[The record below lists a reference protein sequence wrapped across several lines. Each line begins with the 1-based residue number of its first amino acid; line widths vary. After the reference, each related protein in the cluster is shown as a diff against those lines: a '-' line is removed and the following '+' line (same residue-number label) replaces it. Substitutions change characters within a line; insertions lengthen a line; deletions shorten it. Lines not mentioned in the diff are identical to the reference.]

1 MTWSIVARDPST
13 GQVGVAVATCAFAVG
28 ARVPFVATSVGAIA
42 TQAFVNPFYGHRG
55 LELLRAGASAED
67 VVRIVTAADEGR
79 GQRQVHAMDRDGRFA
94 AFTGG
99 DCVPWCGHLV
109 RDTFSVAGNM
119 LTGQAVIEET
129 AKAFEAASD
138 LPLSRRFLA
147 ALKAGE
153 QAGGDK
159 RGRQSAALLIHDE
172 EEYPLIDIRV
182 DDHVDPLA
190 ELSRL
195 ERVAHERFLHYR
207 KFMPSKADPTG
218 VTDRAEIERR
228 IAASI
233 AAAEADAAAA
243 AADAP

>member
-67 VVRIVTAADEGR
+67 VVRIVTAADGGR
-79 GQRQVHAMDRDGRFA
+79 GQRQVHVMDRDGRFA
-94 AFTGG
+94 AYTGAE
-99 DCVPWCGHLV
+99 CVPWCGHLV

-119 LTGQAVIEET
+119 LTGAAVIEET
-129 AKAFEAASD
+129 AKTFEAASD

-153 QAGGDK
+153 EAGGDK
-159 RGRQSAALLIHDE
+159 RGRQSAAMLIHDE
-172 EEYPLIDIRV
+172 EEYPLLGSDV
-182 DDHVDPLA
+182 P
-190 ELSRL
+190 
-195 ERVAHERFLHYR
+195 
-207 KFMPSKADPTG
+207 
-218 VTDRAEIERR
+218 
-228 IAASI
+228 
-233 AAAEADAAAA
+233 
-243 AADAP
+243 